1 MILALIAL
9 KVFHRPTQLVQATPR
24 LWLLGGEVSM
34 RYGEMGVTGGG
45 HNAGEHG
52 MPNMGLFLQLL
63 FLGNTVLL
71 EE

>member
-1 MILALIAL
+1 
-9 KVFHRPTQLVQATPR
+9 
-24 LWLLGGEVSM
+24 M